1 VSSSSRGDSLH
12 FQISLISAHLRPIEI
27 SSIIN
32 REGTDEDAGLVQRA
46 LKSIFDKI
54 ASPASDA
61 AALGGGGGES
71 ARTTTKA
78 SFFEIYNERVYDLLS
93 PNESIATDAD
103 DKGLS
108 VREDSAKGVYVE
120 GLYEWEVANT
130 SEAMDALRCG
140 TANRSVAATNMNR
153 VSSRSHAVFVLTVR
167 TEVVSENGVSKVR
180 HSKFTL
186 VDLAGSERQKTTATD
201 GDRLKEASMINS
213 SLLVLGKV
221 INSLV
226 DRERGKP
233 KHVQFRDSKLTFLL
247 RDSFGGNS
255 KTCLVATVS
264 PSVTSLSETISTL
277 SFAQRAKMITNTA
290 VLNENTCGSVT
301 ALQAEIARLRSELEL
316 ASNGLPQPA
325 ANGGDRPMAD
335 QGLPPSESADGKKL
349 ASDITVNALRSQ
361 NSKLSKKV
369 EVLEEVSDRRE
380 LQVNLLKRK
389 LQQETLIRKCK
400 ERRITYLSSKGKMD
414 GGEEIA
420 VLREEV
426 AALREQLESTPPE
439 SVEWMLKYKETKAK
453 VEELEASAT
462 DTFESD
468 QKFELEA
475 SLISLLNERD
485 TLRQKVQKMSDERNI
500 EIDNIIKD
508 VITLE
513 NSNVIM
519 QSRLE
524 EKEIVINANLE
535 KIHTDEAQIEA
546 LQTCLE
552 STQLEL
558 TTEKHKTVELQE
570 IVDRIKVEVENAN
583 AALLEHQEKMTV
595 AKEEL
600 AKMAECHNESTTELN
615 AKLGVLQDDVVRA
628 MNDNESLMSKLKL
641 ATDDLLCTKN
651 QLENL
656 EQVKNDALRQLE
668 HNKEKSDSD
677 LESFKLQEE
686 TLRAEIS
693 KVEATVESLLA
704 EKSQAAANLKDVAT
718 NNTLLLGEV
727 EALKSERDA
736 LQRRVASLDKLHD
749 RVAMLE
755 DEVTFFTILQS
766 NEAEYEADC
775 DRDIR
780 LQDHLLDAQ
789 NATHIDELGL
799 RDQSIDRLSRE
810 KSSLQMELARVSR
823 QLLQVA
829 EASEEKISLL
839 ENDASVLQ
847 DKNMSLEADIKMKEE
862 TVESLR
868 SNVVQIAQRLELV
881 TDEVE
886 AVNTER
892 DESERTLNAKIADL
906 QIYLDAASG
915 DKDLLI
921 EQLDEASSVL
931 KAKESQLDILAQ
943 ERDQGLKQ
951 LEVQRQEYNAD
962 TDSLKL
968 QLETVRG
975 EIQNAGEANVC
986 LLAEKAEAAENL
998 AMAKE
1003 ANACLLAEKAEA
1015 AENLV
1020 KAEEANLRLLT
1031 EKAET
1036 AANLAKAEEANTC
1049 LLTEKAEAAEN
1060 LVKAEEAIMRLRAEK
1075 AEAAEKLA
1083 KAEEA
1088 IMCLLAE
1095 KAEAAEKLAKAEEA
1109 NTCFLAER
1117 AEAAENLSK
1126 AEESNMR
1133 LLTENAEVSENLD
1146 KAAIHST
1153 YLSEEVD
1160 ALKSE
1165 KRDCQEMI
1173 ASLHKLRDDVDTLE
1187 DEVEYS
1193 SILNLQVDSERRFA
1207 EADLYRT
1214 GRLLNLHDNDLV
1226 DRDEI
1231 IVILSAEKAM
1241 LQADVTNFSNQLA
1254 ANDVELDRMKNNQSV
1269 VECERDILKS
1279 REETLKAEIE
1289 ALTEEKQY
1297 EEALKVTIDALE
1309 KENSTLREQSNVKPP
1324 SSSSSSDITSPWEP
1338 TPIKSV
1344 NETFAADDTFDE
1356 SMFLPNVDGEADTP
1370 QIGDSN
1376 TPSKTPFKEMRTLFS
1391 PRSREVS
1398 AKKAQTPAKRLTRAM
1413 RNKMRTPLGKSAVQN
1428 TPLSTHLSRRK
1439 SSRASSNKSEV
1450 AMGRKL

>member
-1 VSSSSRGDSLH
+1 MRCVP
-12 FQISLISAHLRPIEI
+12 FQISLIISRASPSVEI
-27 SSIIN
+27 SLIIN

-71 ARTTTKA
+71 TRTTTKA

-153 VSSRSHAVFVLTVR
+153 VSSRSHAVFVLNVR

-277 SFAQRAKMITNTA
+277 TFAQRAKMITNTA

-301 ALQAEIARLRSELEL
+301 ALQAEIARLRAELEL
-316 ASNGLPQPA
+316 ASNGPAQPA
-325 ANGGDRPMAD
+325 ASGGDRAMAD
-335 QGLPPSESADGKKL
+335 QGLPSSDSVDEKKP

-369 EVLEEVSDRRE
+369 EVLGEVSDRRE

-400 ERRITYLSSKGKMD
+400 ERRITFLSSKGKNSGME

-420 VLREEV
+420 VLREEA
-426 AALREQLESTPPE
+426 AALREQLEATPSE

-453 VEELEASAT
+453 VEELEANAT

-468 QKFELEA
+468 EKFELEA

-508 VITLE
+508 VTTLE
-513 NSNVIM
+513 NSNVIL
-519 QSRLE
+519 QSRLV

-535 KIHTDEAQIEA
+535 KILTDKAQIEA
-546 LQTCLE
+546 LHEEMKVTVTCLE

-570 IVDRIKVEVENAN
+570 IVDRIKVEVDNAN

-595 AKEEL
+595 AEEEL
-600 AKMAECHNESTTELN
+600 AKMAEYHNESTTELN

-628 MNDNESLMSKLKL
+628 MNDNESLMSKLQQ

-656 EQVKNDALRQLE
+656 EKVKNDALRQLE

-686 TLRAEIS
+686 TLRADIS

-704 EKSQAAANLKDVAT
+704 EKGQAAANLKDVAT
-718 NNTLLLGEV
+718 NNTLLLVEV

-749 RVAMLE
+749 HVAMLE

-766 NEAEYEADC
+766 NEEEYVA
-775 DRDIR
+775 DRDRDTR
-780 LQDHLLDAQ
+780 LQDHLLDSQ

-799 RDQSIDRLSRE
+799 RDHSIDRLSRE

-839 ENDASVLQ
+839 ENDVSVLR
-847 DKNMSLEADIKMKEE
+847 DKTMSLEADIKIKEE

-868 SNVVQIAQRLELV
+868 SNEVQIAQRLELV

-886 AVNTER
+886 AINTKR
-892 DESERTLNAKIADL
+892 DESERSLNAKIADL
-906 QIYLDAASG
+906 QIYLDAALG
-915 DKDLLI
+915 DKELLI
-921 EQLDEASSVL
+921 EQLKKASNIL
-931 KAKESQLDILAQ
+931 TAKESQLDVLAQ

-951 LEVQRQEYNAD
+951 LEVIRQEYNAD
-962 TDSLKL
+962 IDSLKL
-968 QLETVRG
+968 QLETMRG
-975 EIQNAGEANVC
+975 EIQNAEEANVC
-986 LLAEKAEAAENL
+986 LLAEKAEAAESL
-998 AMAKE
+998 S
-1003 ANACLLAEKAEA
+1003 
-1015 AENLV
+1015 
-1020 KAEEANLRLLT
+1020 KAEEANVCLLT
-1031 EKAET
+1031 EKAE
-1036 AANLAKAEEANTC
+1036 AVENLAKAEEANKC

-1060 LVKAEEAIMRLRAEK
+1060 L
-1075 AEAAEKLA
+1075 A
-1083 KAEEA
+1083 KAEE
-1088 IMCLLAE
+1088 
-1095 KAEAAEKLAKAEEA
+1095 
-1109 NTCFLAER
+1109 
-1117 AEAAENLSK
+1117 
-1126 AEESNMR
+1126 
-1133 LLTENAEVSENLD
+1133 
-1146 KAAIHST
+1146 HST
-1153 YLSEEVD
+1153 HLLEEVD

-1165 KRDCQEMI
+1165 KRDCQELI
-1173 ASLHKLRDDVDTLE
+1173 ASLHKLRDDADTLE

-1193 SILNLQVDSERRFA
+1193 SVLNLQVDSQRRFA

-1231 IVILSAEKAM
+1231 IVVLLAEKAM
-1241 LQADVTNFSNQLA
+1241 LQADVTNISNQLA
-1254 ANDVELDRMKNNQSV
+1254 ANDAELDRMKNNQS
-1269 VECERDILKS
+1269 EIEFERDMLKS
-1279 REETLKAEIE
+1279 REETLKAELE
-1289 ALTEEKQY
+1289 ALAEEKQS

-1309 KENSTLREQSNVKPP
+1309 KENSALREQANVKPP

-1344 NETFAADDTFDE
+1344 KESLLDTTFAADDTFDE

-1370 QIGDSN
+1370 QTGDSN
-1376 TPSKTPFKEMRTLFS
+1376 TPSKTPFKENRALFS
-1391 PRSREVS
+1391 PMSREVS

-1439 SSRASSNKSEV
+1439 SGRASTNKTEV
-1450 AMGRKL
+1450 AKDRKL